1 MQVFFYFLG
10 TFEGRAGWE
19 RVYVLISSLA
29 VRASRR
35 GRGAGPRPVGPWRGS
50 SLAYYVGHRIPRL
63 PIFKK

>member
-1 MQVFFYFLG
+1 MWYASAFLIFGVFGGL
-10 TFEGRAGWE
+10 E

-35 GRGAGPRPVGPWRGS
+35 GRGGGLPPVGPWAGS